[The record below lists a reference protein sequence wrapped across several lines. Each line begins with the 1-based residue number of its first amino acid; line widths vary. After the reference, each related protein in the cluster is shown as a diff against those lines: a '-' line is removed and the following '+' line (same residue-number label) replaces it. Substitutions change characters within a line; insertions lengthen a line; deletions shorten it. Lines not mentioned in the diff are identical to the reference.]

1 MILGS
6 SDLQTPDADRSNS
19 LGTSCLGPSFDLGL
33 RTDLRGT
40 WIGNGRASPGDTA
53 AASFR
58 LHRLGGWRH
67 ALAVGQRLRLSRCGE
82 ARHGGD
88 NTGGEKAPIPSTERN
103 D

>member
-1 MILGS
+1 MFHGS
-6 SDLQTPDADRSNS
+6 SDLQAPDADCSNRPGTAF
-19 LGTSCLGPSFDLGL
+19 LGTPFKLAL

-40 WIGNGRASPGDTA
+40 WIGNGRAGPGDTA

-67 ALAVGQRLRLSRCGE
+67 ALAVGQRLRLSRCGK

-88 NTGGEKAPIPSTERN
+88 NTGGEKTPAQTTERN